1 MRNLHSK
8 IEHGYTPVPIASF
21 MCREAIKEYLISR
34 TLVPAPQIESLVEDF
49 TVVSEPSYREQIIDA
64 LDRVRI
70 IDPACGDG
78 VLLTEALK
86 KIFAIYAV
94 LTGVSKRSEKS
105 VSIVTKNL
113 FGKDIRLEAIQK
125 TIEELSKI
133 AEANITPTNFIVGD
147 STLISEDDICAYD
160 IVLTNPPYG
169 EDVPEVIRSR
179 FFSHPLEQSKEIYGI
194 FIAMGLKLLKPGGI
208 LNFLVSNTWRTIRSM
223 TGLRLALAELDV
235 QYTVDLPPWVFG
247 KVDVNTGLLLI
258 RKVPAPLQG
267 FIQMG
272 DLTGIPE
279 SQKDFLLSSLE
290 EFSKTTMDFQSKSA
304 AWFVYPQKLI
314 REMPSR
320 PFFIASPSLYSIF
333 QNKEFKKLGEIAEVK
348 QGLATANNKYY
359 LRKSPLAFESYRLV
373 TTSKVLTN
381 SEVFHLTENEKK
393 NGVNPDCYGGRHFIP
408 YEKGSSCDSEE
419 GWLPNY
425 FVPPQYYI
433 DWSNKAVER
442 LRNATIAEVK
452 ESKGSKPE
460 DKDKERVA
468 SRFQNEEYYFKKGIA
483 FSWVGTYA
491 PTFRL
496 KENIP
501 FDHGSSCVFPQ
512 QEKDRLY
519 LLAILCSKAAKF
531 MMRQFINHSLNFG
544 INDLKEVP
552 ILYSDVH
559 SNDQFHPRVKVVEL
573 VKVIIENQ
581 QKDWKYDYR
590 KEQREIDELVYELY
604 GFSKDNVNEVK
615 MWYSRRYPQLG
626 SGT

>member
-1 MRNLHSK
+1 MSK
-8 IEHGYTPVPIASF
+8 KVEYGYTPVPIAAF

-34 TLVPAPQIESLVEDF
+34 TLVPVPQIESLVKDF
-49 TVVSEPSYREQIIDA
+49 AVVAEPSYREQIIDA
-64 LDRVRI
+64 LDRVHI

-78 VLLTEALK
+78 VLLVEALRE
-86 KIFAIYAV
+86 IFAIYAA
-94 LTGVSKRSEKS
+94 LTGVSKRPEKS

-113 FGKDIRLEAIQK
+113 FGKDIRPEAIQK
-125 TIEELSKI
+125 TIEELSKT
-133 AEANITPTNFIVGD
+133 AEDTITSTNFTAGD
-147 STLISEDDICAYD
+147 SILISENDIGAYD

-194 FIAMGLKLLKPGGI
+194 FIALGLKLLRTGGI
-208 LNFLVSNTWRTIRSM
+208 FNFLVSNTWRTIRSM

-235 QYTVDLPPWVFG
+235 RYAVDLPPWIFG

-258 RKVPAPLQG
+258 RKVPSPLHS

-290 EFSKTTMDFQSKSA
+290 EFSKTTVDFQSKPA
-304 AWFVYPQKLI
+304 AWFVYPRKLI
-314 REMPSR
+314 RELPSR

-333 QNKEFKKLGEIAEVK
+333 QKKEFEKLGEIAEVK
-348 QGLATANNKYY
+348 QGLATANNRYY
-359 LRKSPLAFESYRLV
+359 LRKSPGAFESYRLV
-373 TTSKVLTN
+373 TISKVLTN
-381 SEVFHLTENEKK
+381 SEVFQLTENEKK
-393 NGVNPDCYGGRHFIP
+393 SGVNPDCYDGRHFIP
-408 YEKGSSCDSEE
+408 YEKGSSCDSKE

-452 ESKGSKPE
+452 ESKGDKPE
-460 DKDKERVA
+460 DKDKKRVA

-512 QEKDRLY
+512 QEKYRLY

-552 ILYSDVH
+552 IPYSDVH
-559 SNDQFHPRVKVVEL
+559 SNVQFHPRVKVVEL

-581 QKDWKYDYR
+581 QKNWKYDYR

-604 GFSKDNVNEVK
+604 GFSKDNINEVK